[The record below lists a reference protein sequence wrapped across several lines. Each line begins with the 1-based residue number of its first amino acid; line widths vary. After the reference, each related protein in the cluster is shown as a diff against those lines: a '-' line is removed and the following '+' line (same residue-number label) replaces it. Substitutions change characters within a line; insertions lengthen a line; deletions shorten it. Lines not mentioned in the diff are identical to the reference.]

1 MKVKMKNF
9 AFKQAGAILLLAVFC
24 AGSVHAREV
33 SNDSSGTAYAKVK
46 KKSVRGGKTKF
57 LPGSAETV
65 SERSA
70 RLKRECRGAVNAGAC
85 AGYTR

>member
-1 MKVKMKNF
+1 MKNF
-9 AFKQAGAILLLAVFC
+9 VIKPLGVAMLMAVI
-24 AGSVHAREV
+24 AMGSAHAREV
-33 SNDSSGTAYAKVK
+33 SYDSSGSSHAVKTK
-46 KKSVRGGKTKF
+46 KKSARGGHIKF

-65 SERSA
+65 RERSA